1 MMTTETELP
10 HSPLRSRRATNGHV
24 TRSGKRMLRFSAAPL
39 ALFVAVTQVAPAY
52 ATIDNT
58 VTVTGTAPGGVAI
71 NATATENVD
80 VVDDAPAV
88 TVVKAIS
95 FAAPGDDADGDGKAD
110 AGDKITYT
118 YTVTNTGN
126 VTLSDVAVSDAHDGA
141 GTAPAVAVPASVT
154 TDSGTAG
161 AGTLNDST
169 DTITGDGDW
178 DKLGPGD
185 VITFTASYTVVNADL
200 VAAGGGTGT
209 GFSGAAEPDGYLD
222 NTATVTSSYNDGTGA
237 VAVTDTDTRSIQL
250 DIAPSLLISKVA
262 DKTTNVV
269 AGDTVTYTY
278 TVTNA
283 GNVPITGIT
292 LSDEHKGVVG
302 ALTPTFGSFTTNTGS
317 TNTGNTI
324 TVLQPGDVAVY
335 TATYVVTQDD
345 VDNLQ

>member
-1 MMTTETELP
+1 MYTENDVP
-10 HSPLRSRRATNGHV
+10 RSPQRSRRAANDNV
-24 TRSGKRMLRFSAAPL
+24 MRAGKRLLRLSAAPL
-39 ALFVAVTQVAPAY
+39 ALVVAVSQVAPAY

-58 VTVTGTAPGGVAI
+58 VTVSGTAPGGIAV
-71 NATATENVD
+71 NATDTENVD
-80 VVDDAPAV
+80 VADDAPAI
-88 TVVKAIS
+88 TVLKAIS

-118 YTVTNTGN
+118 YTVTNSGN
-126 VTLSDVAVSDAHDGA
+126 VTLSNVAVSDAHDGA
-141 GTAPAVAVPASVT
+141 GTAPVVAIPTSVT
-154 TDSGTAG
+154 IDNGSVG
-161 AGTLNDST
+161 AGTLGDST
-169 DTITGDGDW
+169 DVITGDGDW

-185 VITFTASYTVVNADL
+185 VITFTATYTVVNGDL
-200 VAAGGGTGT
+200 TAAGGGTGT
-209 GFSGAAEPDGYLD
+209 GFTGNAEPDGFLD
-222 NTATVTSSYNDGTGA
+222 NTATVTSSYNDGSGA
-237 VAVTDTDTRSIQL
+237 VAVTDTDTRSIEL

-262 DKTTNVV
+262 DVTTNVT
-269 AGDTVTYTY
+269 AGTTVTYTY

-302 ALTPTFGSFTTNTGS
+302 ALTPVFGSFTTNTGS

-324 TVLQPGDVAVY
+324 TLLQPGDVAVY